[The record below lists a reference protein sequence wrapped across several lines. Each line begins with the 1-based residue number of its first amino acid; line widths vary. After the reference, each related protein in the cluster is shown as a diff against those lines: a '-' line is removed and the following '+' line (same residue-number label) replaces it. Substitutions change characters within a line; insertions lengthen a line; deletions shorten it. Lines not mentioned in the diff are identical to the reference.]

1 MLDNN
6 PISAKSLEV
15 YYGLNGKRLQ
25 RQYKKVL
32 SDFENWSQKS
42 HSEEYVLYPHNIGES
57 LAIDET
63 ALSNG
68 ELYTVL
74 TNKLSKGKKGS
85 IIAMIK
91 GTKSLEVIDVL
102 QRIPKKLRDKVTEIT
117 LDMAASMNQIA
128 KVCFTKANRVTDR
141 FHVQKLAFEAV
152 QDIRIK
158 HRWEAIDKES
168 NQYQEAKKK
177 NKTYI
182 PQIFSNGDTSR
193 QLLARSRYLL
203 FKTPN
208 KWTESQRVRALI
220 LFLEYQDIKEAY
232 KLSIGLSAIYNQHTG
247 KGVALTK
254 MAHWFKD
261 VDESG
266 FKSFATIKRTF
277 EQHYNSILNYFDNRS
292 TNAYAESFNS
302 KIKEFR
308 RSFRGVKDIKFFLF
322 RLTNIFA

>member
-1 MLDNN
+1 LLDNN
-6 PISAKSLEV
+6 PINTKGLEV
-15 YYGLNGKRLQ
+15 YYGIDGNLLQ
-25 RQYKKVL
+25 RQYKKTL
-32 SDFENWSQKS
+32 SAYESWAQKL
-42 HSEEYVLYPHNIGES
+42 HSEEYLLYPQNTGPY

-74 TNKLSKGKKGS
+74 TNKLARGKKRS

-91 GTKSLEVIDVL
+91 GTRSSDVIDIL
-102 QRIPKKLRDKVTEIT
+102 QRIPKSLRDKVKEIS

-128 KVCFTKANRVTDR
+128 RYCFTKAKRVTDR

-152 QDIRIK
+152 QEIRIK
-158 HRWEAIDKES
+158 HRWEAIDQE
-168 NQYQEAKKK
+168 NQLYQQAKQQNKK
-177 NKTYI
+177 FT
-182 PQIFSNGDTSR
+182 PRVFSNGDTPK

-208 KWTESQRVRALI
+208 KWTESQEIRAHI
-220 LFLEYQDIKEAY
+220 LFSEYPDIKQAY
-232 KLSIGLSAIYNQHTG
+232 QLSVKLSTIYNQKIT
-247 KGVALTK
+247 KSIALTK

-261 VDESG
+261 VDVAG
-266 FKSFATIKRTF
+266 FKSFAVIKRTF
-277 EQHYNSILNYFDNRS
+277 EQHYDSILNYFDNRS
-292 TNAYAESFNS
+292 SNAYAESFNS

-308 RSFRGVKDIKFFLF
+308 RSFRGVRDIKFFLF